1 MLDLLR
7 LKGTKRNYLSIKI
20 PSFCIITYLE
30 IIRKS
35 QFFLFAWLL
44 IWSTTSDH
52 DQLDDCFSNCIVV
65 RQAHSNFESL
75 EKPDRGSAFLNFRRE
90 KKTVKG
96 YKGDVFEMGNWHED
110 LQAAG
115 VSNCTCGRISSA
127 LFAICPILAVNACTD
142 SVVES
147 KQCIIYDTQQNSRST
162 FIVVFMKYLLY
173 WSHGGF

>member
-90 KKTVKG
+90 KNQQRDIK
-96 YKGDVFEMGNWHED
+96 EMYSKWE
-110 LQAAG
+110 
-115 VSNCTCGRISSA
+115 
-127 LFAICPILAVNACTD
+127 TD
-142 SVVES
+142 MKIFKPLEYRTAHVVES
-147 KQCIIYDTQQNSRST
+147 LRLYSPSVRFSLWMHARILLWSRNN
-162 FIVVFMKYLLY
+162 V
-173 WSHGGF
+173 